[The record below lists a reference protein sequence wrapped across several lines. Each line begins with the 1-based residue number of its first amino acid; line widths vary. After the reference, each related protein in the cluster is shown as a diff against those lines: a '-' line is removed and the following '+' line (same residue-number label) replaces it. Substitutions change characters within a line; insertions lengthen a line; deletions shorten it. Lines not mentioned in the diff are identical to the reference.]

1 MPPIPISYPARY
13 APAVAINFADD
24 QGHAVL
30 VSQESPLPVTFAG
43 AAPASGSGTP
53 TPTPTPPP
61 PLAGTSATSQ
71 VAGPFAPIAGR
82 PLVLT
87 LAGTWTG
94 TVQLLR
100 SVDGGATRHPLTV
113 GGAVWA
119 RFTANACEQVWEEAE
134 GAARFY
140 LSLAPAS
147 GTVQYRLA
155 Q

>member
-1 MPPIPISYPARY
+1 MPASSTPISYPARY
-13 APAVAINFADD
+13 APGTAVNFADP
-24 QGHAVL
+24 QGMAVQ
-30 VSQESPLPVTFAG
+30 VSHDSPLPVTISAAAG
-43 AAPASGSGTP
+43 GGATAPAALTGS
-53 TPTPTPPP
+53 
-61 PLAGTSATSQ
+61 AATTQQ
-71 VAGPFAPIAGR
+71 VGPFLAIAGK

-100 SVDGGATRHPLTV
+100 SVDGGVTRHPLTV
-113 GGAVWA
+113 GGTVWA

-134 GAARFY
+134 TNAGFY
-140 LSLAPAS
+140 LSLTPAS